1 MMLKKI
7 AGAAL
12 AILVVVLVVLIFY
25 YDLLNLREGKI
36 DALAN
41 IIELEDTR
49 FASDR
54 LVGYLN
60 HDDPV
65 IRARAAL
72 ALGRI
77 GDFSTTDNLFRLL
90 ADSSVD
96 VAATAAFAI
105 GLTGRPEHAFR
116 LLEETPE
123 ASPDILAMAIQ
134 SAGRL
139 ADSSMTDFA
148 AALAGFLNH
157 PDHRV
162 REQAVYALW
171 RAGARS
177 ASEQLFAIGRSDPVR
192 AVRVAALYA
201 LARMGIA
208 DPGDFYMQYLPDS
221 DPFVRMTAIRGLGL
235 RKDDSQ
241 TTLGAVGLND
251 RDNSV
256 VSQAISSL
264 TSIGSISALEF
275 LQNKYEGETDEKLKL
290 QLIESFTRLKSDFI
304 LDEVSVEIDSLSS
317 SGFKAAAVV
326 YFATIQGGEA
336 LALIDTL
343 LGRDD
348 RQINAAICQALQ
360 VIGGEY
366 AKPRLSTLLNDSMP
380 EVRRAAFDAL
390 CVVDPVNVD
399 YYINTV
405 INDTDATVAAQA
417 IDKIGQ
423 LKAGQFLPQLKAMMR
438 GQELVEVD
446 IQRAIAGAAGEFLAP
461 DKVDSLAEEILYHC
475 LLSKK
480 YLVSKEAADIYK
492 KKLNQ
497 DRSEYITRPE
507 GGVSKR
513 ELKKFIRKYTSN
525 PHALITLSY
534 GEVDI
539 ELYPHVAPLT
549 VYNFIQLARE
559 RFYDGLSFHRVV
571 PAFVVQGGDP
581 HGDGW
586 GGPGYYIR
594 CEYSNLP
601 FERGAVGIATSGKD
615 SGGWQFFIM
624 LARSPH
630 LDARYTLFGKV
641 VKGMEHIDQIIRG
654 DIIRSIRIIEVKSK

>member
-1 MMLKKI
+1 MLKKI

-12 AILVVVLVVLIFY
+12 AVLLIVLVVLVFY
-25 YDLLNLREGKI
+25 YDLLNIREGKI
-36 DALAN
+36 DSLAN
-41 IIELEDTR
+41 IVELEDTR

-60 HDDPV
+60 HNDPE

-77 GDFSTTDNLFRLL
+77 GDLSRTDELFKLL
-90 ADSSVD
+90 GDSSVD

-105 GLTGRPEHAFR
+105 GITGRKEYAFR

-139 ADSSMTDFA
+139 ADSTMTDFPMA
-148 AALAGFLNH
+148 VTGFLSH

-162 REQAVYALW
+162 REQAAYALW

-177 ASEQLFAIGRSDPVR
+177 ASEQLFVIGRSDPVR

-201 LARMGIA
+201 LARIGIA
-208 DPGDFYMQYLPDS
+208 DQGDFYMQFLPDN

-241 TTLGAVGLND
+241 TTLAAVGLND

-264 TSIGSISALEF
+264 TTIGSISALEF

-290 QLIESFTRLKSDFI
+290 QLIESFTRLKSDLI
-304 LDEVSVEIDSLSS
+304 LDQVSSEIDSLSS
-317 SGFKAAAVV
+317 PSFKAAAVV
-326 YFATIQGGEA
+326 YLATIQGGEA
-336 LALIDTL
+336 LALIDSL
-343 LGRDD
+343 LELDN
-348 RQINAAICQALQ
+348 RQVNAAICQALQ

-366 AKPRLSTLLNDSMP
+366 AKPRLGTLLNDSMP

-390 CVVDPVNVD
+390 CVIDPVNVD

-405 INDTDATVAAQA
+405 ISDTDATVAAQA

-423 LKAGQFLPQLKAMMR
+423 LKARQFLPQLKSMMR
-438 GQELVEVD
+438 AQEQLEVD
-446 IQRAIAGAAGEFLAP
+446 IQRSIAGAAGEFLNP
-461 DKVDSLAEEILYHC
+461 SDVDSLAEEILYHC
-475 LLSKK
+475 LLSKD
-480 YLVSKEAADIYK
+480 YLVSKEAADNYK

-507 GGVSKR
+507 GLLSKR
-513 ELKKFIRKYTSN
+513 ELKKFIRKYSSN
-525 PHALITLSY
+525 PHALISLSS
-534 GEVDI
+534 GEVDM

-559 RFYDGLSFHRVV
+559 KFYDGLTLHRVV

-615 SGGWQFFIM
+615 SGGSQFFIM
-624 LARSPH
+624 LARAPH

-641 VKGMEHIDQIIRG
+641 VRGMEHIDKIVKG

>member
-1 MMLKKI
+1 MLKKI

-12 AILVVVLVVLIFY
+12 AVLLIVLVVLVFY
-25 YDLLNLREGKI
+25 YDLLNIREGKI
-36 DALAN
+36 DSLAN
-41 IIELEDTR
+41 IVELEDTR

-60 HDDPV
+60 HDDPE

-105 GLTGRPEHAFR
+105 GITGRKEYAFR

-139 ADSSMTDFA
+139 ADSTMTDFPMA
-148 AALAGFLNH
+148 VAGFLSH

-162 REQAVYALW
+162 REQAAYALW

-177 ASEQLFAIGRSDPVR
+177 ASEQLFAVGQGDPVR

-201 LARMGIA
+201 LARIGIA
-208 DPGDFYMQYLPDS
+208 DQGDFYMKFLPDS

-241 TTLGAVGLND
+241 TTLAAVGLND

-264 TSIGSISALEF
+264 TTIGSINALEF

-290 QLIESFTRLKSDFI
+290 QLIESFTRLKSDLI
-304 LDEVSVEIDSLSS
+304 LDQVSSEIDSLSS
-317 SGFKAAAVV
+317 PSFKAAAVV
-326 YFATIQGGEA
+326 YLATIQGGEA
-336 LALIDTL
+336 LALIDSL
-343 LGRDD
+343 LELDN
-348 RQINAAICQALQ
+348 RQVNAAICQALQ

-366 AKPRLSTLLNDSMP
+366 AKPRLGTLLNDSMP

-390 CVVDPVNVD
+390 CVIDPVNVD

-423 LKAGQFLPQLKAMMR
+423 LKARQFLPQLKSMMR
-438 GQELVEVD
+438 AQEQLEVD
-446 IQRAIAGAAGEFLAP
+446 IQRSIAGAAGEFLNP
-461 DKVDSLAEEILYHC
+461 DDVDSLAEEILYHC
-475 LLSKK
+475 LLSKD

-492 KKLNQ
+492 KKLHQ

-507 GGVSKR
+507 GVLSKR
-513 ELKKFIRKYTSN
+513 ELKKFIRKYSSN
-525 PHALITLSY
+525 PHAIISLSS
-534 GEVDI
+534 GEVDM
-539 ELYPHVAPLT
+539 ELYPYVAPLT
-549 VYNFIQLARE
+549 IHNFIQLARE
-559 RFYDGLSFHRVV
+559 KFYDGLTFHRVV

-615 SGGWQFFIM
+615 SGGSQFFVM
-624 LARSPH
+624 LARAPH

-641 VKGMEHIDQIIRG
+641 VKGMEHIDKIVRG